1 MMTNLT
7 ESKNVIFADTEEYD
21 QAEAPGLK
29 AVIDAE
35 LGKIGLKTVAI
46 GSAHTPTAGMM
57 SGDLD
62 LQVELADIIDIF
74 KVKAD
79 PAQKKSVEAAAR
91 DALQAHLNNKG
102 YQTARAGVNVFVRVP
117 YKDKFYQVDLEC
129 IYKVAKVSRYHQ
141 HKIPA
146 GSRYKGVGKQLMLAA
161 LAKEKGYVY
170 SAWEGLYART
180 PENKKGDLVADDW
193 DEMAKIL
200 LGPTATGDDMDSVEA
215 IMAKLPKP
223 KAEELLA
230 RVKADKNW
238 QERPQNE
245 DIERLK
251 KLSGIT
257 ENISITGTEK
267 RRIEREKN
275 IQPGTEAWFKL
286 WFSKPYLT
294 GEKPE

>member
-1 MMTNLT
+1 MMTKLT

-21 QAEAPGLK
+21 QQEAPGLK

-35 LGKIGLKTVAI
+35 LAKIGLKTVAI
-46 GSAHTPTAGMM
+46 GSAHQPTAGMM

-62 LQVELADIIDIF
+62 LQVELADIIKVF
-74 KVKAD
+74 KAEAD
-79 PAQKKSVEAAAR
+79 PAQKKKVEAVAR
-91 DALQAHLNNKG
+91 DALQAHLNSKG

-117 YKDKFYQVDLEC
+117 YKGKFYQVDLEC
-129 IYKVAKVSRYHQ
+129 IYKVDKVSRYHQ
-141 HKIPA
+141 HNIPA
-146 GSRYKGVGKQLMLAA
+146 GSTYKGVGKQLMLAA
-161 LAKEKGYVY
+161 LAKEKGFVY
-170 SAWEGLYART
+170 SAWEGLYVRT
-180 PENKKGDLVADDW
+180 PDNKKGDLVADDW

-200 LGPTATGDDMDSVEA
+200 LGPTATGNDMDSVEA

-245 DIERLK
+245 DIARLR
-251 KLSGIT
+251 KLSGIN
-257 ENISITGTEK
+257 ENMSITGTEK
-267 RRIEREKN
+267 REIEKKN
-275 IQPGTEAWFKL
+275 KVEPGTDEWFKL
-286 WFSKPYLT
+286 WFSLPFMT

>member
-1 MMTNLT
+1 MMTKLT

-21 QAEAPGLK
+21 QQEAPGLK

-35 LGKIGLKTVAI
+35 LAKIGLKTVAI
-46 GSAHTPTAGMM
+46 GSAHQPTAGMM

-62 LQVELADIIDIF
+62 LQVELADIITVF
-74 KVKAD
+74 KAEAD
-79 PAQKKSVEAAAR
+79 PAKKKNVEAAAR
-91 DALQAHLNNKG
+91 DALQSHLNNKG

-117 YKDKFYQVDLEC
+117 YKDKFYQIDLEC
-129 IYKVAKVSRYHQ
+129 IYKVSKVSRYHQ
-141 HKIPA
+141 HNIPA
-146 GSRYKGVGKQLMLAA
+146 GSTYKGVGKQLMLAA
-161 LAKEKGYVY
+161 LAKENGYVY

-180 PENKKGDLVADDW
+180 ADNKKGDLVADDW

-200 LGPTATGDDMDSVEA
+200 LGPTATGNDMDSVEA

-230 RVKADKNW
+230 KVKADKNW

-245 DIERLK
+245 DIARLR
-251 KLSGIT
+251 KLSGIS

-267 RRIEREKN
+267 RNIEKKN
-275 IQPGTEAWFKL
+275 NTQPGTEEWFKL
-286 WFSKPYLT
+286 WFSRPYLT